1 MRAKKTWI
9 KATIWATKDVLD
21 VAQSAFLEC
30 GAIGIETDDGQL
42 PENKRKFDHDNILV
56 VGYFEQEPN
65 KQAAILENL
74 ERFCRECG
82 FTPPSLEFSLQHEED
97 WQENFVKSCTTFV
110 VEPNI
115 YIVPSF
121 EMASFLPEA
130 KGKLYIEMD
139 PENAFGTGQH
149 QTTKLVLKNIHDI
162 MSRTSVRYGL
172 DVGCGSGILAI
183 LMKKLGARDVL
194 ATEVDEDA
202 LITAQKNAQKNG
214 VDFATRH
221 VDEHHT
227 YPHETYDLVAANI
240 LAPVLISMADN
251 LSHCVADGG
260 HLILSGILLD
270 QAPGVIAAYQAHH
283 LVLLKQD
290 AMDDW
295 CALVFSKNKKTS
307 LRA

>member
-56 VGYFEQEPN
+56 TGYFEQEPN
-65 KQAAILENL
+65 KQHTILETL
-74 ERFCRECG
+74 KRFFSECG
-82 FTPPSLEFSLQHEED
+82 FTTPSVEFSLQHEED

-110 VEPNI
+110 VKPNI

-121 EMASFLPEA
+121 EMASFLPKA
-130 KGKLYIEMD
+130 QGKLYIEMD

-162 MSRTSVRYGL
+162 MSHTKVRYGL

-183 LMKKLGARDVL
+183 LMKKLGAQDVL

-202 LITAQKNAQKNG
+202 LITAQKNAHKNG
-214 VDFATRH
+214 VNFTTRH
-221 VDEHHT
+221 VDEHHV
-227 YPHETYDLVAANI
+227 YAAQTYDLVAANI
-240 LAPVLISMADN
+240 LAPVLIAMADN
-251 LSHCVADGG
+251 LSACVADSG
-260 HLILSGILLD
+260 HLILSGILLE
-270 QAPGVIAAYQAHH
+270 QAPGVIAAYQAQD
-283 LVLLKQD
+283 LTLLHED
-290 AMDDW
+290 TMDDW
-295 CALVFSKNKKTS
+295 CALVFLKNKKVPP
-307 LRA
+307 RA